1 MVKARGPAAGRAPRG
16 PAPDAGPVRKPRRK
30 KRVWK
35 NKAREAGGTP
45 GVDPGAVAVRPPKAP
60 EDFSPNWKA
69 LQEASPQGPYG
80 RRGGRLIL
88 EPRKIKRSPRR
99 KGPRKGPMETF
110 PRNKATSNI
119 RSGKRGSRPPPRL
132 QPRPPREEF
141 EVVQREV
148 AELLKGRILVG
159 HALHN
164 DLKALFLGHPKKKI
178 RDTQKYKPFRTQV
191 KSGRP
196 SLKLLAERILGIQV
210 QQAEHCSV
218 QDAQVAMRLYVLVK
232 RDWESLAGD
241 RRPPAPAAHSQDA

>member
-45 GVDPGAVAVRPPKAP
+45 GVDPGVVAVRPPKAP

-69 LQEASPQGPYG
+69 LQEARWTAG
-80 RRGGRLIL
+80 RYRC
-88 EPRKIKRSPRR
+88 SPRR

-110 PRNKATSNI
+110 LRNKATSNI
-119 RSGKRGSRPPPRL
+119 RSGKRRSRPPPRL
-132 QPRPPREEF
+132 QPHPPREEF

-178 RDTQKYKPFRTQV
+178 RDTQKYKPFRTRV

-241 RRPPAPAAHSQDA
+241 RRPPAPKAHSQDA